1 MRNAAEV
8 RARRWYRLRG
18 WQILGENVW
27 IGGNELDLVVRRGR
41 ALRFVEVKEKT
52 GDGLGDP
59 LVGVALPFVVPILA
73 FDCSD
78 LVAVGL
84 PRLREQDQRSSVGG
98 LRREAEIQE
107 DEWLGIPVVH
117 ERQRVERNPRRDDQG
132 LPHDVL
138 RRSKETCGA
147 FGPPPERV
155 LTEGAVLFLHDAS
168 VQSGADASV
177 AWAHPEAR
185 VPSHGEDVRTLR

>member
-59 LVGVALPFVVPILA
+59 LEMVSFEKQRRIRRAAEAWLASRPELAHCVAA
-73 FDCSD
+73 FDV
-78 LVAVGL
+78 VAVRGSGL
-84 PRLREQDQRSSVGG
+84 ERL
-98 LRREAEIQE
+98 
-107 DEWLGIPVVH
+107 H
-117 ERQRVERNPRRDDQG
+117 N
-132 LPHDVL
+132 
-138 RRSKETCGA
+138 A
-147 FGPPPERV
+147 F
-155 LTEGAVLFLHDAS
+155 
-168 VQSGADASV
+168 
-177 AWAHPEAR
+177 
-185 VPSHGEDVRTLR
+185 